1 MFPSFLASASFSVS
15 VLGALTAMPAVAAGP
30 LEVTAKVMVESK
42 QRAAD
47 GTTRVTLAPVARVVP
62 GDRVVFQLA
71 YRNTGRQP
79 LADIVL
85 DNPVPAAIAYR
96 GPADGSVAP
105 EVSVDG
111 RTYGPL
117 ASLRV
122 ALPGGGTRPAAPAD
136 VSHVR
141 WKLGAPLAAGAAG
154 RLAFQAVLK

>member
-1 MFPSFLASASFSVS
+1 MFPGFFTTAASSIAMLAM
-15 VLGALTAMPAVAAGP
+15 LTVAPAIAAGP
-30 LEVTAKVMVESK
+30 LEVTAKVMVEVK

-47 GTTRVTLAPVARVVP
+47 GTTRIALVPAARVVP

-71 YRNTGRQP
+71 YRNTGGQP

-96 GPADGSVAP
+96 APAEGSAAP
-105 EVSVDG
+105 ELSVDG

-117 ASLRV
+117 AVLRV
-122 ALPGGGTRPAAPAD
+122 ALPGGGTRAAASED
-136 VSHVR
+136 VKHVR
-141 WKLGAPLAAGAAG
+141 WRLARPLPAGASG

>member
-1 MFPSFLASASFSVS
+1 MFPSFFASAAASVS
-15 VLGALTAMPAVAAGP
+15 LLGLLMVAPAMAAGP
-30 LEVTAKVMVESK
+30 LEVTSQVLVEAR

-47 GTTRVTLAPVARVVP
+47 GTTRVALVPATRVVP

-85 DNPVPAAIAYR
+85 DNPVPSAIAYR
-96 GPADGSVAP
+96 APADGSKVP
-105 EVSVDG
+105 DVSVDG

-117 ASLRV
+117 ATLRV
-122 ALPGGGTRPAAPAD
+122 AQPGGASRAAAAD
-136 VSHVR
+136 DVTHVR
-141 WKLGAPLAAGAAG
+141 WRLDAPLAPGGAG